1 MAGRT
6 SFSTSYPYRME
17 SERFNLDAGEE
28 LAMSPPKGS
37 RVRNGSARVEPLSVR
52 PRRSCRKQVVL
63 TRCA

>member
-1 MAGRT
+1 
-6 SFSTSYPYRME
+6 ME